1 MKTNELHF
9 LLFFLLSFLLFTNF
23 SFAQGQ
29 PFCMDFND
37 KSNTTLVSTPC
48 DGNYYSNVLD
58 NWGGSNFLNSGGMNY
73 QDTGSQG
80 GTGDFFLHLDDGSC
94 GSGGTMAFNSTDFT
108 GNWIQMVP
116 NENGCIC
123 FDLRAFHIQTG
134 TITGFSSLRIYNGTD
149 PGNSTLSAVFVLS
162 TPINVADGWVRICA
176 PIALSDG
183 TSLPGNADG
192 QWTNGALT
200 PSDWDTLIQNVGSIG
215 FGVDVASGD
224 EKWGIDNICIS
235 DVCDAT
241 VGGNQP
247 TDEGA
252 FCCDESENLIQNGN
266 FEFGNTGFNSQYTQS
281 SSTLPGQYDV
291 TNSAA
296 NFGATITDHSYCVD
310 PTAYANNDQFMV
322 VNGLTNQPSGSS
334 SIIYSQN
341 LPLEKEKEYK
351 FCINFKNMPQCTFD
365 IIPEVQIEIN
375 GQIVVPYTQINTDST
390 DPCDWM
396 LLSGCFIGSGGKNQI
411 RIRLKEDGLG
421 DGNDLAIDDISV
433 QEKIDPDYN
442 LTVTHDGGN
451 NTISATVSPFPF
463 MNEACESDYN
473 YAWFVYETTNPTSP
487 LFGSVVSG
495 TFAWSDSSGSYGA
508 VSSGTPWATPTTN
521 FPNYTTFQ
529 NNKFYVIGMYVPSCC
544 ESCYTD
550 GWTYQITYNWS
561 NRGVQQFEMTEEW
574 KEEIKSLF
582 VKTNIQSQEQPISDL
597 IQIYPN
603 PNQGIFNVKTENISS
618 GKLEIYDMQGM
629 PIYVEN
635 FNHKTEFQIN
645 LSNRSKGIY
654 MMKLIS
660 ADNRTFSENIIIK

>member
-1 MKTNELHF
+1 MKTIYSFNFPCMF
-9 LLFFLLSFLLFTNF
+9 LILSFFLFGEIM
-23 SFAQGQ
+23 AQKG
-29 PFCMDFND
+29 
-37 KSNTTLVSTPC
+37 SNAPPDQNCEIFDNGIGTWQR
-48 DGNYYSNVLD
+48 SNVL
-58 NWGGSNFLNSGGMNY
+58 GSINTIFNPTNTTPGPSGAPG
-73 QDTGSQG
+73 DLALDGFDSSGS
-80 GTGDFFLHLDDGSC
+80 DIL
-94 GSGGTMAFNSTDFT
+94 FNQVDYR
-108 GNWIQMVP
+108 G
-116 NENGCIC
+116 
-123 FDLRAFHIQTG
+123 DLRKKGDCFCYDFLVINNQQTQTSQPRVTFYIG
-134 TITGFSSLRIYNGTD
+134 DMTTMPRTY
-149 PGNSTLSAVFVLS
+149 VLWA
-162 TPINVADGWVRICA
+162 TFTFNQAIDENDGWVRICI
-176 PIALSDG
+176 PIGPTQNGNLP
-183 TSLPGNADG
+183 TSPEGVWTMPAGQTAADF
-192 QWTNGALT
+192 
-200 PSDWDTLIQNVGSIG
+200 DTIMTS
-215 FGVDVASGD
+215 ASGLYFNLD
-224 EKWGIDNICIS
+224 LNSSPVERYAVDNICFDDCPIS
-235 DVCDAT
+235 DE
-241 VGGNQP
+241 P
-247 TDEGA
+247 TNEGA

-296 NFGATITDHSYCVD
+296 NFGANITDHSYCVD
-310 PTAYANNDQFMV
+310 PTAYANNDQYLL
-322 VNGLTNQPSGSS
+322 VNGLTNQPNGSS

-365 IIPEVQIEIN
+365 IIPEVQIEVN
-375 GQIVVPYTQINTDST
+375 GQIVIPYTQINTDST

-451 NTISATVSPFPF
+451 NTISATVNPFPF

-487 LFGSVVSG
+487 LFGSVVPG

-521 FPNYTTFQ
+521 FPNYTSFQ
-529 NNKFYVIGMYVPSCC
+529 NNKFYVVGMYVPSCC

-561 NRGVQQFEMTEEW
+561 NRGIQQFEMSNEL

-582 VKTNIQSQEQPISDL
+582 VKTKIQNQEQPISEL

-603 PNQGIFNVKTENISS
+603 PNQGFFQMKTQNITD
-618 GKLEIYDMQGM
+618 GKLEIFDLNRKPVYA
-629 PIYVEN
+629 EN
-635 FNHKTEFQIN
+635 FSNKSNFQFNI
-645 LSNRSKGIY
+645 SNQPKGIY
-654 MMKLIS
+654 VMKLTS
-660 ADNRTFSENIIIK
+660 ADNRTFTENIILK